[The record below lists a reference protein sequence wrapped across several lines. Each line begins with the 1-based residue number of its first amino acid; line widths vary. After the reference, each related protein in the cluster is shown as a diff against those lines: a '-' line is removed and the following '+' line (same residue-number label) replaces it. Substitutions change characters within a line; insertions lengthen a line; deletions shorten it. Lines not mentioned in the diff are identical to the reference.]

1 MPVDHLPRSVECDRL
16 FDTLVHLHA
25 ITSPELRP
33 ALDEAANLVAEAL
46 TADKVDIFLHE
57 ADSDSLVALGTSQT
71 PMGRRQHA
79 LGLDRMP
86 LANGGRAVAVFLTGE
101 PCLQARA
108 DDDAEE
114 LRSVVENLGVRSG
127 ILAPLD
133 VGQVRRGVVQAVSA
147 SPEHFTE
154 RDLRFLTAVSGWVGM
169 LTHRAELSEELARHA
184 RLQGRREVGE
194 EVAKLTRRQQEVA
207 AYISEGL
214 TNEQIA
220 QRLVL
225 TPGTVANHVEA
236 ILRRLSLRSRT
247 EVAVWAVERGLYRS
261 DSAREGQ

>member
-86 LANGGRAVAVFLTGE
+86 LANGGRAVVI
-101 PCLQARA
+101 
-108 DDDAEE
+108 
-114 LRSVVENLGVRSG
+114 SLGLPRTVRG
-127 ILAPLD
+127 
-133 VGQVRRGVVQAVSA
+133 
-147 SPEHFTE
+147 
-154 RDLRFLTAVSGWVGM
+154 
-169 LTHRAELSEELARHA
+169 
-184 RLQGRREVGE
+184 
-194 EVAKLTRRQQEVA
+194 
-207 AYISEGL
+207 
-214 TNEQIA
+214 
-220 QRLVL
+220 
-225 TPGTVANHVEA
+225 
-236 ILRRLSLRSRT
+236 
-247 EVAVWAVERGLYRS
+247 
-261 DSAREGQ
+261 